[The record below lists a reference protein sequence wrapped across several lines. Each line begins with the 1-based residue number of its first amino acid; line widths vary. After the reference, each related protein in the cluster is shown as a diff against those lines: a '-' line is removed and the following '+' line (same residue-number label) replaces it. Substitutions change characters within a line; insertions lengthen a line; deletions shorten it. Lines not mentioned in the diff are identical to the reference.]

1 MSIVRRKALVNY
13 KVSYTT
19 VFGYPGFYECTKL
32 MWCDMFGNVTEHTL
46 DTWTAALED
55 EETKK
60 LNERTYSHGQENEGK
75 VAELNVVVTGFTK
88 LDLN

>member
-32 MWCDMFGNVTEHTL
+32 MWCNMFGNVTENTL
-46 DTWTAALED
+46 DTWIDILED
-55 EETKK
+55 EEAKQ

-75 VAELNVVVTGFTK
+75 VAELHVVITGFTK

>member
-1 MSIVRRKALVNY
+1 MSLLRRKALVNY
-13 KVSYTT
+13 KVSYNTKL
-19 VFGYPGFYECTKL
+19 GISRFYEGTKL
-32 MWCDMFGNVTEHTL
+32 MWCDMFGNVTENTL
-46 DTWTAALED
+46 DTWTAVLED

>member
-19 VFGYPGFYECTKL
+19 VFGYPGLYECTKL
-32 MWCDMFGNVTEHTL
+32 MWCDMFGNVTENTL
-46 DTWTAALED
+46 DTWTAVLED

-75 VAELNVVVTGFTK
+75 VEELNVVVTGFTK

>member
-32 MWCDMFGNVTEHTL
+32 MWCDMFGNVTENTL

-75 VAELNVVVTGFTK
+75 VAELNVVVTGFIK
-88 LDLN
+88 LDLD

>member
-1 MSIVRRKALVNY
+1 M
-13 KVSYTT
+13 
-19 VFGYPGFYECTKL
+19 FGISGFYEGTKP
-32 MWCDMFGNVTEHTL
+32 MCCNVFGNVTENII
-46 DTWTAALED
+46 DTWTDVLED

-75 VAELNVVVTGFTK
+75 VVELNVVITGFTK

>member
-1 MSIVRRKALVNY
+1 MSLLRRKALVNY

-19 VFGYPGFYECTKL
+19 EFGIPGFYKCTKL
-32 MWCDMFGNVTEHTL
+32 MWCNIFGNVTENTL
-46 DTWTAALED
+46 DTWTAILED

-60 LNERTYSHGQENEGK
+60 LDERTYSHGQENEGK

>member
-1 MSIVRRKALVNY
+1 M
-13 KVSYTT
+13 
-19 VFGYPGFYECTKL
+19 FGYSGFYECTKL
-32 MWCDMFGNVTEHTL
+32 MWCDMFGNVTENTL

-75 VAELNVVVTGFTK
+75 VEELNVVVTGFTK

>member
-13 KVSYTT
+13 KVSYNT

-32 MWCDMFGNVTEHTL
+32 MWCDMFGNVTENTL
-46 DTWTAALED
+46 DTWKFVLED

-75 VAELNVVVTGFTK
+75 VAELNVVITGFTK

>member
-1 MSIVRRKALVNY
+1 MALTRRKALVNY
-13 KVSYTT
+13 IVSYTT

-32 MWCDMFGNVTEHTL
+32 MWCNMFGNVTENTL
-46 DTWTAALED
+46 DTWKAILED

-75 VAELNVVVTGFTK
+75 VAELHVGITGFTK

>member
-19 VFGYPGFYECTKL
+19 EFGYPGFYECTKL
-32 MWCDMFGNVTEHTL
+32 MWCDMFGNVTENTL
-46 DTWTAALED
+46 DTWTAVLED

-75 VAELNVVVTGFTK
+75 VAELHVVITGFTK
-88 LDLN
+88 LDLD

>member
-1 MSIVRRKALVNY
+1 MSLLRRKALVNY
-13 KVSYTT
+13 KVSYITM
-19 VFGYPGFYECTKL
+19 FGISGFYECTKL
-32 MWCDMFGNVTEHTL
+32 MWCDTWGNVTENTL
-46 DTWTAALED
+46 GTWTAILED
-55 EETKK
+55 KETKK

>member
-1 MSIVRRKALVNY
+1 
-13 KVSYTT
+13 
-19 VFGYPGFYECTKL
+19 
-32 MWCDMFGNVTEHTL
+32 MWCDMFGNVTENTL
-46 DTWTAALED
+46 DTWTAVLED

-60 LNERTYSHGQENEGK
+60 LDERTYSHGQENEGK

>member
-32 MWCDMFGNVTEHTL
+32 MWCDMFGNVTENTL
-46 DTWTAALED
+46 DTWTAVLED

-60 LNERTYSHGQENEGK
+60 LDERTYSHGQENEGK
-75 VAELNVVVTGFTK
+75 VAELHVVITGFTK

>member
-19 VFGYPGFYECTKL
+19 EFGYPGFYECTKL
-32 MWCDMFGNVTEHTL
+32 MWCDMFGNVTENTL
-46 DTWTAALED
+46 DTWTIALED

-88 LDLN
+88 LDLD

>member
-19 VFGYPGFYECTKL
+19 EFGYPGFYEGTKL
-32 MWCDMFGNVTEHTL
+32 MWCNMFGNVTENTL
-46 DTWTAALED
+46 DTWTDVLED

>member
-1 MSIVRRKALVNY
+1 
-13 KVSYTT
+13 
-19 VFGYPGFYECTKL
+19 
-32 MWCDMFGNVTEHTL
+32 MFGNVTENTL
-46 DTWTAALED
+46 DTWIEILED

-60 LNERTYSHGQENEGK
+60 LNERTYSHGEENEGK

>member
-1 MSIVRRKALVNY
+1 MSLLRRKALVNY

-19 VFGYPGFYECTKL
+19 MFGISGFYECTKL
-32 MWCDMFGNVTEHTL
+32 MRCDMFGNVTENTL
-46 DTWTAALED
+46 DTWTAILED

-60 LNERTYSHGQENEGK
+60 LDERTYSHGQENEGK

>member
-19 VFGYPGFYECTKL
+19 VFGYPGLYECTKL
-32 MWCDMFGNVTEHTL
+32 MWCDMFGNVTENTL
-46 DTWTAALED
+46 DTWTAVLED
-55 EETKK
+55 EEIKK
-60 LNERTYSHGQENEGK
+60 LNDRAYSHGQENEGK

-88 LDLN
+88 LDLD

>member
-19 VFGYPGFYECTKL
+19 VFGYPGFYECTKP
-32 MWCDMFGNVTEHTL
+32 MWCDMFGNVTENTL
-46 DTWTAALED
+46 DTWTAVLED

-60 LNERTYSHGQENEGK
+60 LDERTYSHGQENEGK

-88 LDLN
+88 LDLD

>member
-1 MSIVRRKALVNY
+1 MSLLRRKALVNY

-19 VFGYPGFYECTKL
+19 MFGYTGFYECTKL
-32 MWCDMFGNVTEHTL
+32 MLCNMFGNVTENTL
-46 DTWTAALED
+46 DTWTDVLED

-60 LNERTYSHGQENEGK
+60 LNERTYSHGQENVGK
-75 VAELNVVVTGFTK
+75 VAELHVVITGFTK

>member
-32 MWCDMFGNVTEHTL
+32 MWCDMFGNVTENTL
-46 DTWTAALED
+46 DIWTAVLED

-60 LNERTYSHGQENEGK
+60 LDERTYSHGQENEGK
-75 VAELNVVVTGFTK
+75 VEELNVVVTGFTK
-88 LDLN
+88 LDLD

>member
-32 MWCDMFGNVTEHTL
+32 MWCDMFGNVTENTL
-46 DTWTAALED
+46 DTWTAVLED
-55 EETKK
+55 EETNK
-60 LNERTYSHGQENEGK
+60 LDERTYSHGQENEGK

>member
-1 MSIVRRKALVNY
+1 MSLLRRKALVNY

-19 VFGYPGFYECTKL
+19 MFGISGFNECTKL
-32 MWCDMFGNVTEHTL
+32 MWCDTWGNVTENTL
-46 DTWTAALED
+46 DTWTAILED
-55 EETKK
+55 EEAKQ

-75 VAELNVVVTGFTK
+75 VAELHVVITGFTK

>member
-1 MSIVRRKALVNY
+1 MERNINVAKILKN
-13 KVSYTT
+13 KPE
-19 VFGYPGFYECTKL
+19 GTKL
-32 MWCDMFGNVTEHTL
+32 WTDMFGNVTENTL
-46 DTWTAALED
+46 DTWTDVLED

-88 LDLN
+88 LDLD

>member
-1 MSIVRRKALVNY
+1 MSIIRRKALVNY

-19 VFGYPGFYECTKL
+19 MFGYSGFYECTKL
-32 MWCDMFGNVTEHTL
+32 MSCNMFGNVTENTL
-46 DTWTAALED
+46 DTWIDILED

-60 LNERTYSHGQENEGK
+60 LDERTYSHGQENEGK

-88 LDLN
+88 LDLD

>member
-1 MSIVRRKALVNY
+1 MPLLRRKALVNY

-19 VFGYPGFYECTKL
+19 EFGYTGFYEYTKL
-32 MWCDMFGNVTEHTL
+32 MLCNMFGNVTENTL
-46 DTWTAALED
+46 DTWIAILED
-55 EETKK
+55 EEAKK

-75 VAELNVVVTGFTK
+75 VAELHVVITSFTK

>member
-1 MSIVRRKALVNY
+1 MSLLRRKALVNY
-13 KVSYTT
+13 TVSYNTI
-19 VFGYPGFYECTKL
+19 FGISGFYECTKL
-32 MWCDMFGNVTEHTL
+32 MWCNMFGNVTENTL
-46 DTWTAALED
+46 DTWTAILED
-55 EETKK
+55 EEAKQ

>member
-32 MWCDMFGNVTEHTL
+32 MWCDMFGNVTENTL
-46 DTWTAALED
+46 DIWTAVLED

-60 LNERTYSHGQENEGK
+60 LNGRTYSHGQENEGK

-88 LDLN
+88 LDLD

>member
-32 MWCDMFGNVTEHTL
+32 MWCDMFGNVTENTL
-46 DTWTAALED
+46 DTWTAVLED

-75 VAELNVVVTGFTK
+75 VAELHVIITGFTK

>member
-1 MSIVRRKALVNY
+1 MSLLRRKALVNY

-32 MWCDMFGNVTEHTL
+32 MWCNMFGNVTENTL
-46 DTWTAALED
+46 DTWIDILED
-55 EETKK
+55 EEAKQ

-75 VAELNVVVTGFTK
+75 VAELHVVITGFTK